1 MSQSKPR
8 MEYYYE
14 VYLYSE
20 PYFMLLEDECII
32 DINLKEELNPK
43 SYKESKRMYG
53 IQEPK
58 KYIEF
63 QYDDVFFD
71 YNLKNSKR
79 NMFSI
84 VVVVYNRAGQFLQQM
99 DLHGED
105 LLIEGSNLL
114 KLYYDQITN
123 NQAFPSINP
132 LWGDAI
138 DVYKRE
144 RVSYLRDVK
153 IDTLLK

>member
-20 PYFMLLEDECII
+20 PYFMLLEDDCIV
-32 DINLKEELNPK
+32 DINLKEQQSSNA
-43 SYKESKRMYG
+43 YKESRRMYG
-53 IQEPK
+53 IPNPK

-63 QYDDVFFD
+63 QYNDFFFD
-71 YNLKNSKR
+71 YNLKSSQRK
-79 NMFSI
+79 MFS
-84 VVVVYNRAGQFLQQM
+84 VVVLIYNKVGQFLQQM
-99 DLHGED
+99 DLLGED
-105 LLIEGSNLL
+105 LVVEGSSNFR
-114 KLYYDQITN
+114 LYYDQMTN
-123 NQAFPSINP
+123 NSAFPSLNP
-132 LWGDAI
+132 KWSQAI

-144 RVSYLRDVK
+144 RVSYLRDKK

>member
-8 MEYYYE
+8 TEYYYE
-14 VYLYSE
+14 AYLYSE
-20 PYFMLLEDECII
+20 PYFMLLDDESII
-32 DINLKEELNPK
+32 DINIKDDSEKN
-43 SYKESKRMYG
+43 
-53 IQEPK
+53 
-58 KYIEF
+58 KYIEL

-79 NMFSI
+79 NMFSV
-84 VVVVYNRAGQFLQQM
+84 VVVVYNRNGQFLQQM

-105 LLIEGSNLL
+105 LLIEGSNLFR
-114 KLYYDQITN
+114 LYYEQVTN
-123 NQAFPSINP
+123 NSAFPSLNP
-132 LWGDAI
+132 RWEEAI
-138 DVYKRE
+138 DTYKRE

>member
-14 VYLYSE
+14 AYLYSE
-20 PYFMLLEDECII
+20 PYFMLLDDECIV
-32 DINLKEELNPK
+32 DINLKEELNPN

-53 IQEPK
+53 IPEPK

-63 QYDDVFFD
+63 QYGDVFFD
-71 YNLKNSKR
+71 YNLKSSKR
-79 NMFSI
+79 NMFSV
-84 VVVVYNRAGQFLQQM
+84 VVVVYNRTGQFLQQM

-105 LLIEGSNLL
+105 LLIEGSNLFR
-114 KLYYDQITN
+114 LYYEQVTN
-123 NQAFPSINP
+123 NSAFPSLNP
-132 LWGDAI
+132 RWEEAI
-138 DVYKRE
+138 DTYKRE